1 MTIINESRK
10 NIVKKMNEKGTDQIP
25 TPLLNGAIERWVIFM
40 KIKKA
45 ESQIAFSL

>member
-1 MTIINESRK
+1 
-10 NIVKKMNEKGTDQIP
+10 MNEKGTDQIP